1 VPLEE
6 YRRKRDAARTPEPVP
21 EADPAPGPG
30 DRFVIQEHHARRL
43 HWDVR
48 LERDGVLVSWA
59 VPKGLPTE
67 PGTVRLAVHT
77 EDHPIEYL
85 EFSGEIPAGEYGG
98 GSMTIWDTGTY
109 ETEKWNRREVIVRM
123 SGRRARGRYV
133 FIRSERRG
141 ASGAGSGKD
150 EWLLRRSDPA
160 PDREPLPLDTRPML
174 ATPGPLPRGGDWW
187 LQVGFGGRRVVV
199 RVEGGRARI
208 TDADGAE
215 VTAPELRELGPSLG
229 ATQVLLDGEL
239 TERGGVREL
248 WIGDLL
254 HLDGRDVGGLAF
266 RERRALLEGLPLA
279 GPRWRPAP
287 VFPGGGPEVVQAAAA
302 QGLPHV
308 LAKRADS
315 AYETGRRSDAWV
327 EVPTGAAP
335 PRPPGPDPAPDP
347 GRTRRGAGRAK
358 LTNPGKVLYPLTG
371 TTKAQVLEHYVAV
384 AEVMLP
390 HLRDRPV
397 TLVRWPDGVERGSF
411 FEKDVSR
418 HAPDW
423 IRTARVDTP
432 GGRSGSADFPMI
444 DSVEALAWAANLAA
458 LELHVPQWRVGPPD
472 GPDGTDSTDGADS
485 ADSAGGDGRELPDLV
500 VFDLD
505 PGEGTTVVDCARVAE
520 RIADRLADDGLTCYP
535 RTSGGK
541 GMQLYLP
548 VVVAR
553 AEETSEFARAVAQD
567 MARETPGTVTAVMAR
582 ARRGGRVFVDWSQNN
597 PAKTTIAS
605 YSLRGRARPTV
616 ATPVTWD
623 EVRACRRP
631 ADLVFTAADL
641 PARLAEHGDLMSGV
655 FTGSQR
661 LPRRG

>member
-21 EADPAPGPG
+21 ADDPPAADGPG

-59 VPKGLPTE
+59 VPKGLPTD

-77 EDHPIEYL
+77 EDHPLEYL
-85 EFSGEIPAGEYGG
+85 DFSGEIPAGEYGG

-109 ETEKWNRREVIVRM
+109 EIEKWNRREVIVRM
-123 SGRRARGRYV
+123 SGQRARGRYV
-133 FIRSERRG
+133 FIRSERPGR
-141 ASGAGSGKD
+141 SGSRDPGKD

-160 PDREPLPLDTRPML
+160 PDREPLPMDTRPML
-174 ATPGPLPRGGDWW
+174 PTPGPLPRGDGWW

-199 RVEGGRARI
+199 RVEGGRARVS
-208 TDADGAE
+208 DADGEELA
-215 VTAPELRELGPSLG
+215 VPDLRELGPSLG

-239 TERGGVREL
+239 TERAGPDHQRGCEL

-254 HLDGRDVGGLAF
+254 HLDGRDACALPFA
-266 RERRALLEGLPLA
+266 ERRALLDGLPLD

-315 AYETGRRSDAWV
+315 PYQPGRRSDAWV
-327 EVPTGAAP
+327 LVETGAAP
-335 PRPPGPDPAPDP
+335 AATAAAAAAPRAAGG
-347 GRTRRGAGRAK
+347 GRTRRSVGRAR
-358 LTNPGKVLYPLTG
+358 LTNPDKVLYPLTG
-371 TTKAQVLEHYVAV
+371 TTKADVLEHYLAV

-397 TLVRWPDGVERGSF
+397 TMVRWPDGVERGSF

-418 HAPDW
+418 HAPEW
-423 IRTARVDTP
+423 IRTARVGTP
-432 GGRSGSADFPMI
+432 GGRSEAADFPLV
-444 DSVEALAWAANLAA
+444 DSEEGLAWAANLAA
-458 LELHVPQWRVGPPD
+458 LELHVPQWKVGPPRD
-472 GPDGTDSTDGADS
+472 G
-485 ADSAGGDGRELPDLV
+485 GGDGRELPDLV

-520 RIADRLADDGLTCYP
+520 RIHDRLAADGLTCYP

-548 VVVAR
+548 VTVSR
-553 AEETSEFARAVAQD
+553 AEQTSEFAKAVAED
-567 MARETPGTVTAVMAR
+567 MAGETPRTVTAVMAK
-582 ARRGGRVFVDWSQNN
+582 ARRRGRVFVDWSQNN
-597 PAKTTIAS
+597 PYKTTIAS

-616 ATPVTWD
+616 ATPLAWE

-631 ADLVFTAADL
+631 DDLVFTAADL
-641 PARLAEHGDLMSGV
+641 PARIAEHGDLMRGL
-655 FTGSQR
+655 FTDPQR
-661 LPRRG
+661 LPRRR